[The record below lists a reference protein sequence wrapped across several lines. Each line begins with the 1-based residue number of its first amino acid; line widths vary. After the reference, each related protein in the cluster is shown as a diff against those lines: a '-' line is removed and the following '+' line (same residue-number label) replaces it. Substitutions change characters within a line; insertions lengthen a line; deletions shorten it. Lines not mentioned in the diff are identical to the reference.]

1 MKVGTK
7 MIGNWGAMIP
17 LSYGVI
23 SKIDSNI
30 VFITWDDMP
39 GSISYGISDID
50 KGQMTLDGKPAG
62 VGIYTEDQYYNN

>member
-1 MKVGTK
+1 

-17 LSYGVI
+17 LYVI

-39 GSISYGISDID
+39 
-50 KGQMTLDGKPAG
+50 
-62 VGIYTEDQYYNN
+62 DQSLRNF